1 MRATGAATSKG
12 HTARMNRVS
21 AGQVAAQGKVT
32 VPVVPAPLSDR
43 RQLVAWY
50 AAFAA
55 FAVLVFATS
64 GEPQQWIWA
73 LWAAGGYVLA
83 AVTAAL
89 WRSRGRGA
97 ALLIALAGALAA
109 PLAWQVTLGRTMS
122 KTGEGSLTVVT
133 RSAVHLLQY
142 GTPYLPADQI
152 SHVLQYNPYEP
163 AMAIFG
169 LPAAAGLHG
178 VAGNPGIWMGITAAA
193 VLYAAFRLAQRGSAM
208 RCTVFAFG
216 SPVLAL
222 PLTQGL
228 TDPPVLALLCL
239 ALACASAPQRR
250 RGQLAAGLALGA
262 ACAVKAIAWPA
273 LPVIAAMLAVRDGA
287 RAATRFAVAA
297 AITTTAL
304 VAATAPASLTAP
316 VALFQNTVLFPLGM
330 GRYQTEAESPLP
342 GHLLAATGPAG
353 RWAAIGLLC
362 VVGLAMGVWLFV
374 QPPADTRAAAWRLAV
389 TLATLFALAPASRWG
404 YFVYPAALLGFVS
417 ITRSGHREH
426 RAVLRHRE
434 QWERLVEVRLIGSTR
449 SPRAAERL
457 ADTPTGL
464 LAGPDLGTRPRAH
477 VRPVADLDAQLAAV
491 APVVGET

>member
-1 MRATGAATSKG
+1 MRVS
-12 HTARMNRVS
+12 RVS
-21 AGQVAAQGKVT
+21 AGQLVAQGELT
-32 VPVVPAPLSDR
+32 VSGESAALSNR
-43 RQLVAWY
+43 GQLVSWY
-50 AAFAA
+50 AAFAG
-55 FAVLVFATS
+55 FAVLVFAAS

-73 LWAAGGYVLA
+73 LWAAAGYALA

-89 WRSRGRGA
+89 WKSRGREA
-97 ALLIALAGALAA
+97 ALVIALAGALAA
-109 PLAWQVTLGRTMS
+109 PLTWQVTFGRNMS
-122 KTGEGSLTVVT
+122 KAGEDSLTVVA
-133 RSAVHLLQY
+133 RSAVQLLQH

-169 LPAAAGLHG
+169 LPAALGLHG
-178 VAGNPGIWMGITAAA
+178 LAGNPGIWMGITTAALLAAA
-193 VLYAAFRLAQRGSAM
+193 FQLANRGSAM

-239 ALACASAPQRR
+239 ALACVSAPQRR
-250 RGQLAAGLALGA
+250 RGQLAAALALGA
-262 ACAVKAIAWPA
+262 ACAIKAIAWPA

-287 RAATRFAVAA
+287 RAATRFVVAA
-297 AITTTAL
+297 GITTTVL

-330 GRYQTEAESPLP
+330 ARYQTEAESPLP

-362 VVGLAMGVWLFV
+362 VVALATGVSLIV
-374 QPPADTRAAAWRLAV
+374 RPPADTKAAAWRLAV
-389 TLATLFALAPASRWG
+389 TLALLFTLAPASRWG

-417 ITRSGHREH
+417 ITRSGNGQRGP
-426 RAVLRHRE
+426 VLSR
-434 QWERLVEVRLIGSTR
+434 
-449 SPRAAERL
+449 RAAPERL
-457 ADTPTGL
+457 AVQLISLPRTAPAGGRPADAPVEL
-464 LAGPDLGTRPRAH
+464 LAGRQLGPQPRVH
-477 VRPVADLDAQLAAV
+477 VQPVAGLDGQLAPV
-491 APVVGET
+491 APVIAEA